1 MSQSKHTSGHAPAP
15 ASHAPA
21 SSGHAEPGH
30 GEEHSH
36 KATYI
41 TIFLILGFLTV
52 VEVFVPQVYASAYD
66 QHLKMLLLVGLA
78 VSKAVL
84 VGLYFMHLKWE
95 KPWLKWIALMP
106 VYMGIFTIILMLET
120 VYR

>member
-1 MSQSKHTSGHAPAP
+1 MSQAPQHAGHAKSPAGHAPA
-15 ASHAPA
+15 
-21 SSGHAEPGH
+21 H
-30 GEEHSH
+30 GAAADHHGEHSH

-41 TIFLILGFLTV
+41 TIFLVLTFLTV
-52 VEVFVPQVYASAYD
+52 VEVFVPSVYASEYD

-84 VGLYFMHLKWE
+84 VGLFFMHLKWE

-106 VYMGIFTIILMLET
+106 VYMGLFTIILMLET
-120 VYR
+120 LYR